1 VELKEP
7 TNLNPKYGGLTIQLA
22 PSLAG
27 NLVKSLDGLIDF
39 PYGCTEQTMS
49 RFMPSILVERAVK
62 RLGLPVPSRLEK
74 LPAIVRDSLTR
85 LARMRHY
92 DGGWGWWEYDES
104 EPFMTALVLDGLARA
119 KEAGYDVRAANPTAA
134 ADWAVKYLAEKH
146 EMTDRDRIYLI
157 YAALV
162 WGKKDVIKFLDSV
175 ELRDRTITVNE
186 RPRLRPQTSELA
198 IAALAY
204 QRAGRTEKANNLVAR
219 LVARADTGI
228 ETASWTDEDDSWGQE
243 PTALALVALETVR
256 PTDPNIPKVV
266 RYLMQQRQGTGWTS
280 TRDTAYSIIGLS
292 DYLERSQ
299 ELSYPSSVKVTLN
312 GRLVTTV
319 ALDPTRLTDPRYT
332 FQIPRSQL
340 PSAPLRLAFTAT
352 GKGRAYYS
360 VQLLGLETGRELP
373 PTSTDSG
380 LSISRSYYRMEARR
394 MENGE
399 QKLLPSLK
407 PVTQFQSGDLIRVV
421 LTVRSDRPRSFILV
435 DEPTPSAC
443 RVTERDD
450 LADGEEWSWWWSRTV
465 ILDDHLAFFARHLP
479 KGESKITY
487 NMRAEQIGR
496 VRALPTTVRNM
507 YDPGR
512 WASGSADVVEV
523 RQ

>member
-1 VELKEP
+1 
-7 TNLNPKYGGLTIQLA
+7 
-22 PSLAG
+22 
-27 NLVKSLDGLIDF
+27 
-39 PYGCTEQTMS
+39 
-49 RFMPSILVERAVK
+49 
-62 RLGLPVPSRLEK
+62 
-74 LPAIVRDSLTR
+74 
-85 LARMRHY
+85 
-92 DGGWGWWEYDES
+92 
-104 EPFMTALVLDGLARA
+104 
-119 KEAGYDVRAANPTAA
+119 
-134 ADWAVKYLAEKH
+134 
-146 EMTDRDRIYLI
+146 
-157 YAALV
+157 
-162 WGKKDVIKFLDSV
+162 
-175 ELRDRTITVNE
+175 
-186 RPRLRPQTSELA
+186 
-198 IAALAY
+198 
-204 QRAGRTEKANNLVAR
+204 
-219 LVARADTGI
+219 
-228 ETASWTDEDDSWGQE
+228 
-243 PTALALVALETVR
+243 
-256 PTDPNIPKVV
+256 
-266 RYLMQQRQGTGWTS
+266 
-280 TRDTAYSIIGLS
+280 
-292 DYLERSQ
+292 
-299 ELSYPSSVKVTLN
+299 
-312 GRLVTTV
+312 
-319 ALDPTRLTDPRYT
+319 
-332 FQIPRSQL
+332 
-340 PSAPLRLAFTAT
+340 LAFTAT

-373 PTSTDSG
+373 PFSTDSG

-421 LTVRSDRPRSFILV
+421 LTVRSNRPRSFILV

-496 VRALPTTVRNM
+496 VRALPTTVRNT